1 MKDLCEKCIY
11 KDNLKSCLLTA
22 CPYLNILPVRELR
35 KMLEDAEPKK
45 PDCKTCK
52 NYEVEEC

>member
-22 CPYLNILPVRELR
+22 CPHLDILPVRELR
-35 KMLEDAEPKK
+35 KMLLENEPRE
-45 PDCKTCK
+45 PECTTCV
-52 NYEVEEC
+52 NYERKLK